1 MLFLC
6 LFLIKDIFGPRTGNI
21 SNEFTH
27 CTFSLETVSFGESQ
41 IVIQV
46 IVNDGSLR
54 LRFGPSRVETRVAY
68 CGRRGRALLAPVRQD

>member
-27 CTFSLETVSFGESQ
+27 STFSLETVSFGESQ
-41 IVIQV
+41 NVIRV
-46 IVNDGSLR
+46 IVTMAAW
-54 LRFGPSRVETRVAY
+54 FGPSRVETRVAY